1 MSEQEREAIADAA
14 DMIVNNYA
22 FTKDGGNIR
31 VLNLRTESAA
41 LLLPDGR
48 VSETSMEDIEGLFDW
63 KIVRIVRLEDC
74 SIEGLFD

>member
-31 VLNLRTESAA
+31 LFIPATCPIPQSNNL
-41 LLLPDGR
+41 
-48 VSETSMEDIEGLFDW
+48 
-63 KIVRIVRLEDC
+63 
-74 SIEGLFD
+74 SIQTT

>member
-48 VSETSMEDIEGLFDW
+48 VSETSMEDIELDVVLAYFE
-63 KIVRIVRLEDC
+63 KNRKHLEV
-74 SIEGLFD
+74 